1 MADFLEIKSMKKEDQ
16 KKILHEIH
24 ESIEEK
30 KKKGAFTEK
39 EIRDI
44 EKMELHPLPDIL
56 DVQSVY
62 ESFLYG
68 KDRPKKKEGLTT
80 KGSRIQEGENHE

>member
-1 MADFLEIKSMKKEDQ
+1 VKFDPDSEREKPMDDFLEIKSLKREDQ
-16 KKILHEIH
+16 KKILDEITRR
-24 ESIEEK
+24 IEEK
-30 KKKGAFTEK
+30 KKKGVFTEK
-39 EIRDI
+39 EIQEI

-68 KDRPKKKEGLTT
+68 KDHSKK
-80 KGSRIQEGENHE
+80 SD

>member
-1 MADFLEIKSMKKEDQ
+1 MSDFLEIKSMKDKDQ
-16 KKILHEIH
+16 KEIMA
-24 ESIEEK
+24 EITKRIEEK
-30 KKKGAFTEK
+30 KKNGVFTEK
-39 EIRDI
+39 EIREI

-68 KDRPKKKEGLTT
+68 INHPKK
-80 KGSRIQEGENHE
+80 